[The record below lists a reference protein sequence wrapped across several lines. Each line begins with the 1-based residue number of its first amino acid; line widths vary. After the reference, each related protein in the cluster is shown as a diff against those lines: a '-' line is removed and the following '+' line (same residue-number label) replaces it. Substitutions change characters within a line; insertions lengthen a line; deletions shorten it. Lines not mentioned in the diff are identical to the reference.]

1 MIEMEKQTYASTT
14 ESELHG
20 RCLDRSTLV
29 TDTVTT
35 LAWGVERRRVVV
47 GGGGLGVVGGHC

>member
-1 MIEMEKQTYASTT
+1 MEKQTYASTT

-20 RCLDRSTLV
+20 RRLDRSTLV

-35 LAWGVERRRVVV
+35 LAWGMERRRVVV
-47 GGGGLGVVGGHC
+47 GGGGLRVVGGHC